1 MKMSSAHT
9 EKGEAMT
16 REKAIE
22 IIIELVSN
30 WQAEY
35 TLNDLE
41 LRALEMAI
49 DALEV
54 DFVKCKE
61 CRHYREEFEVCTAG
75 GWNISPTRY
84 PKVFEGGYCHR
95 GDRRSDE

>member
-49 DALEV
+49 EALSV
-54 DFVKCKE
+54 DIRCRECKHWDGSYIE
-61 CRHYREEFEVCTAG
+61 EPIYLQRYCDKRRE
-75 GWNISPTRY
+75 Y
-84 PKVFEGGYCHR
+84 VFDYEHCGNGE
-95 GDRRSDE
+95 RRSDE